1 MPETIVSLSRRIR
14 SRRSSASKRAS
25 SDRLAPAR
33 RAVPVTT
40 GRTSLHPITTAT
52 SASEPRCSSS
62 GRVDIVFAV
71 TAIAPAA
78 RMPK

>member
-1 MPETIVSLSRRIR
+1 MDVPAKPAS
-14 SRRSSASKRAS
+14 SSASGQYGTPRAAAAS
-25 SDRLAPAR
+25 AR
-33 RAVPVTT
+33 A